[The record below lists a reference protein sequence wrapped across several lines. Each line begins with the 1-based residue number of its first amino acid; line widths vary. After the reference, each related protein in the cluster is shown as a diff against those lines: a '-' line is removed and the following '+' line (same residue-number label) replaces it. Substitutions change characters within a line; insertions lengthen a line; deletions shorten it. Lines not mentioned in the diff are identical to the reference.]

1 MALFAYGSVT
11 YSVGAQQCCV
21 LPDWQSPC
29 NLLPEF
35 ICQETNVS
43 RNLQKLLLAMTLAF
57 CLIGVGSVA
66 NGDSAGRKIKTKVA
80 PQYPELAKKMH
91 VSGSVRLEL
100 LIAANGQVK
109 SVKPLGGHPLLID
122 AAESAV
128 KQWRYE
134 SGPEASEIVEFKFSD
149 QQ

>member
-1 MALFAYGSVT
+1 VFRIS
-11 YSVGAQQCCV
+11 
-21 LPDWQSPC
+21 
-29 NLLPEF
+29 
-35 ICQETNVS
+35 
-43 RNLQKLLLAMTLAF
+43 QKLALAVTLAL
-57 CLIGVGSVA
+57 CLTSLGSVA
-66 NGDSAGRKIKTKVA
+66 HGNDAGRKVKTKVA

-91 VSGSVRLEL
+91 VSGSVRLEV
-100 LIAANGQVK
+100 LIASNGQVK

-134 SGPEASEIVEFKFSD
+134 SGPEGSEIVEFKFSD